1 MPHCRLVLSPSVLF
15 FTVCLLLS
23 RFFAC
28 ALPRW
33 KSALLSGEQSN
44 ARAKVEK
51 SRVSLRKEKS
61 NKFNGLTVEG
71 DMAKFVSPASKGR
84 NDKLRLWLLIL

>member
-15 FTVCLLLS
+15 FVLSFLLS
-23 RFFAC
+23 CFFAC

-33 KSALLSGEQSN
+33 KSVLLTSQGSN

-51 SRVSLRKEKS
+51 SQISRRKEKP
-61 NKFNGLTVEG
+61 NKFNELTVDG
-71 DMAKFVSPASKGR
+71 DMANFVFQVNKGR
-84 NDKLRLWLLIL
+84 NDKLRLCLLIL